1 MLSGDLST
9 ASQSSTGAQAERITA
24 TWYYKL
30 YGGHWLPPS
39 SGASGSSICWASC
52 RLHQLCCW
60 SCLQRQLSHCV
71 SLYTLFAE
79 PTVDRSANGEA
90 GRKWEEPKELQMRF
104 FSPGWC
110 SSRSGLHNVTPHN
123 HTQPSGLFQGE
134 LIYTYRTKVAPGQA
148 STSWRAYAVSAISA
162 LSCYITVQ
170 SHCLQIMG
178 PENIRSWGER
188 ASREPLVEF
197 PTAAMGI
204 DLKSS
209 HLSLS
214 LSHTHTH
221 TPYTRWWMWLLNI
234 VVIIL
239 QQSCIYL
246 YLSNHHVVYLKLNT
260 MLCVNYILIKL
271 RG

>member
-1 MLSGDLST
+1 
-9 ASQSSTGAQAERITA
+9 
-24 TWYYKL
+24 
-30 YGGHWLPPS
+30 
-39 SGASGSSICWASC
+39 
-52 RLHQLCCW
+52 
-60 SCLQRQLSHCV
+60 
-71 SLYTLFAE
+71 
-79 PTVDRSANGEA
+79 
-90 GRKWEEPKELQMRF
+90 MRF

-134 LIYTYRTKVAPGQA
+134 LIYTYRTKVAPGQV

-188 ASREPLVEF
+188 ASWEPLVEF

-204 DLKSS
+204 DLKRS

-221 TPYTRWWMWLLNI
+221 TLYEVMD
-234 VVIIL
+234 VITKHCGNHFATIMYISL
-239 QQSCIYL
+239 SLKSSRCIP
-246 YLSNHHVVYLKLNT
+246 
-260 MLCVNYILIKL
+260 
-271 RG
+271 

>member
-1 MLSGDLST
+1 
-9 ASQSSTGAQAERITA
+9 
-24 TWYYKL
+24 
-30 YGGHWLPPS
+30 
-39 SGASGSSICWASC
+39 
-52 RLHQLCCW
+52 
-60 SCLQRQLSHCV
+60 
-71 SLYTLFAE
+71 
-79 PTVDRSANGEA
+79 
-90 GRKWEEPKELQMRF
+90 MRF

-110 SSRSGLHNVTPHN
+110 SSRSSLHNVTPHN

-134 LIYTYRTKVAPGQA
+134 LIYTYRTKVAPGQV

-188 ASREPLVEF
+188 ASQEPLVEF

-204 DLKSS
+204 DLKRS

-214 LSHTHTH
+214 LSLSLTHTH